1 MDRNVRT
8 EVTEANKARASD
20 MAKSMKVCVS
30 GILSLKRVQALQ
42 FIREEE
48 VASLV
53 AKLRRLVNDDRGARV
68 NLSDL
73 FLTLASTTLSRSVLG
88 LKSADESIR
97 VMGQL
102 AQQASNLLGE
112 VTAVGDY
119 IPALSWVDHLR
130 GLTRETK
137 RVSRAV
143 HEFLDRVI
151 DEHIEKQNDGDDDD
165 RKYFVDILLELQ
177 AKKDVIGGHELSRK
191 EIRAVLLT
199 LFIAGIESSATT
211 LECTMKEIV
220 KNPRIMRKLQEEIRG
235 VVGNKSN
242 IHQSDLNQMEYLKCV
257 IKETLRLHS
266 AKLLA
271 RQASEDVDV
280 GGFRI
285 PAKGVGLINMWAI
298 HRDPDTWDRPL
309 EYLPERFVD
318 ASYDYTGQ
326 DQKYFPFGLGRRIC
340 PGVQFAMFSIEYALA
355 NVLCWFDWE
364 LPDGMSAR
372 DFDMSAVPLH
382 LVPVQPSHGSL

>member
-1 MDRNVRT
+1 
-8 EVTEANKARASD
+8 
-20 MAKSMKVCVS
+20 
-30 GILSLKRVQALQ
+30 
-42 FIREEE
+42 
-48 VASLV
+48 
-53 AKLRRLVNDDRGARV
+53 
-68 NLSDL
+68 
-73 FLTLASTTLSRSVLG
+73 
-88 LKSADESIR
+88 
-97 VMGQL
+97 MGQL

-112 VTAVGDY
+112 VTAVGGY

-130 GLTRETK
+130 GLTRNTK

-177 AKKDVIGGHELSRK
+177 AKKDVIGGHELTRK

-199 LFIAGIESSATT
+199 LFIAGIDSSATT

-220 KNPRIMRKLQEEIRG
+220 KNPRIMRKLQQEIRG
-235 VVGNKSN
+235 VVGKKSN

-266 AKLLA
+266 PKLVA

-280 GGFRI
+280 GVFRI
-285 PAKGVGLINMWAI
+285 PAKGVALVNVWAI

-318 ASYDYTGQ
+318 ACYDYTGQ

-364 LPDGMSAR
+364 LPDGMSAQ
-372 DFDMSAVPLH
+372 DFDMSAMPLH
-382 LVPVQPSHGSL
+382 LVPVPASDGSL